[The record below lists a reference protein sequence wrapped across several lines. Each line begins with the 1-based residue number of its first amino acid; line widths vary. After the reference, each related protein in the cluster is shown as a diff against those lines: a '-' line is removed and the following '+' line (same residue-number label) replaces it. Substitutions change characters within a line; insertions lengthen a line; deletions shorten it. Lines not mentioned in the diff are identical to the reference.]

1 MSAEFPLGRL
11 AHRPQRKPLAFPV
24 REIFK
29 LAQKFNRSV
38 RAPRAGR
45 RARATS
51 RREDGVDLTI
61 AHHAPRRVFDR
72 GAGDAGSLRLRV
84 RRLRLRLARR
94 AKPSPARNLRQF
106 RSEAVDVGSRV
117 ARVAED
123 HLTRVVALPT
133 PSAHDGVRGL
143 VAGIRVH
150 LAKAHRRGRTAS
162 RAPAATTSG
171 RAAVRR
177 IIGIVVRR
185 V

>member
-1 MSAEFPLGRL
+1 MSAGFPSAVSRT
-11 AHRPQRKPLAFPV
+11 AHSGSPRVPV

-38 RAPRAGR
+38 RAPGPGGAP
-45 RARATS
+45 ATS
-51 RREDGVDLTI
+51 RREDGVDLAI
-61 AHHAPRRVFDR
+61 AHHAPRRVSVAAR
-72 GAGDAGSLRLRV
+72 ATRQPPSAPR
-84 RRLRLRLARR
+84 RR
-94 AKPSPARNLRQF
+94 AEPSPARNLRQF

-133 PSAHDGVRGL
+133 PSAHDGVRSL

-162 RAPAATTSG
+162 RAPKATTADASG
-171 RAAVRR
+171 RAAARR
-177 IIGIVVRR
+177 VIGIVVRR

>member
-72 GAGDAGSLRLRV
+72 GAGDAGSLRLR
-84 RRLRLRLARR
+84 LARR
-94 AKPSPARNLRQF
+94 AEPSPARNLRQF

-133 PSAHDGVRGL
+133 PSAHDGVRSL

-162 RAPAATTSG
+162 RGCRRRRPLG
-171 RAAVRR
+171 RAAVRA
-177 IIGIVVRR
+177 
-185 V
+185 